1 MVVGSERHPPIRT
14 NESGRRRVFG
24 VKPFVIYTALRLAM
38 FVACY
43 ALFGWIYVLA
53 FGSAGA
59 LLWPFIA
66 AIVVSSLLSLKF
78 LAPQR
83 QRFADVVQARAQR
96 ATSRFE
102 EIRSKEDQD

>member
-1 MVVGSERHPPIRT
+1 MKA
-14 NESGRRRVFG
+14 FA
-24 VKPFVIYTALRLAM
+24 IYTALRLAM

-43 ALFGWIYVLA
+43 ALFGWLYVLA
-53 FGSAGA
+53 FGSRGA
-59 LLWPFIA
+59 LVWPFLA
-66 AIVVSSLLSLKF
+66 AIVVSSLLSLKL

-83 QRFADVVQARAQR
+83 QRFADVVQSRAER

>member
-1 MVVGSERHPPIRT
+1 
-14 NESGRRRVFG
+14 
-24 VKPFVIYTALRLAM
+24 VKEFAVYTALRLLM

-43 ALFGWIYVLA
+43 ALFGWLYLIAV
-53 FGSAGA
+53 GKTGA
-59 LLWPFIA
+59 LVWPFLA

-83 QRFADVVQARAQR
+83 ERFAAVVQARAER
-96 ATSRFE
+96 ATARFE